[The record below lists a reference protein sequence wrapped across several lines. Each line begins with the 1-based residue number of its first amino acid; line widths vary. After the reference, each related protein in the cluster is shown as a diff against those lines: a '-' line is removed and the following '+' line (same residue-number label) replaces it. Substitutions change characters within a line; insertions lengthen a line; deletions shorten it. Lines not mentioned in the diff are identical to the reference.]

1 MIESDSRDA
10 DSRLAVKFYKRAM
23 KLENESNEAGRPIF
37 KDYDFVRIMVA
48 GDTLTE
54 IDTYAR
60 DSHKQRF
67 PKQWL
72 QYQATQDSSSEMI
85 GTPVEEWTLIS
96 QSQAQELRGIKF
108 MTVESIANA
117 SDLQLQRIGMIA
129 GMSPHAFRDK
139 ARTFLNLAE
148 ETAEATKRTEEINQL
163 KQELAKK
170 DEETAKIKAET
181 DAKLALMQEQ
191 MAAVLAAV
199 GEKKPRKKKA
209 ESVEEA

>member
-199 GEKKPRKKKA
+199 GEKKPRRKKVGE
-209 ESVEEA
+209 ES